1 MDYFTKNKMLFW
13 CVIILVILNVVTLS
27 SFWMGKS
34 GPAMQKRPGGQRD
47 GQKIMTE
54 KLQLSDQQA
63 QEFEQIRNEHF
74 MRTRRLQDDMHKIRL
89 DMLDETFELEPDDL
103 QIEKLLS
110 ELGEMQNQFEKN
122 LFQHFQELKDA
133 CNEQQREQ
141 LQLML
146 RNLIDSTRPGK
157 SRGRQ
162 QGSDGDKGPNR
173 RPPPRR

>member
-13 CVIILVILNVVTLS
+13 CVIILVVLNVATLS
-27 SFWMGKS
+27 SFWMKKTAAAL
-34 GPAMQKRPGGQRD
+34 PKHPDGQRD
-47 GQKIMTE
+47 GQKIMVE

-89 DMLDETFELEPDDL
+89 DLLEETFALEPDDL
-103 QIEKLLS
+103 LIDELLS
-110 ELGEMQNQFEKN
+110 ELDDMQNQFEKN

-133 CNEQQREQ
+133 CNEQQREE
-141 LQLML
+141 LQFML
-146 RNLIDSTRPGK
+146 RNLIESTRPGK
-157 SRGRQ
+157 SGGRQ
-162 QGSDGDKGPNR
+162 QGPDGDKGPNR